1 MDKSNRNHIT
11 GHVNRNYKDRL
22 FRCIFKEKQDLLD
35 LYNAINGTQYGNPN
49 ELEITTLEDVV
60 YLGMKNDLSFI
71 IDDIMNLYEHQ
82 SSFNPNMALRGL
94 VYFAELYRKYILIN
108 NINIYG
114 STKIKLPVPQYIVF
128 YNGSDE
134 EPDRKEIRLTE
145 LFYPQEKVAQP
156 AVECIAV
163 MLNINYGHNLDLMEK
178 CRKLKEYAYFIR
190 IIREYLNKGDK
201 IETAVNCAIEICIQ
215 KEILKDI
222 LQKNRSEVL
231 NVILTEFDENLYSKS
246 LREEGREE
254 GIIEGKKEGKKE
266 GMKAFIELCQEIKIS
281 KDETRNKLIEKF
293 KLQKDV
299 AEEYLIKY
307 WK

>member
-1 MDKSNRNHIT
+1 MDKSQGDPVT

-22 FRCIFKEKQDLLD
+22 FRCIFKEKSDLLD

-49 ELEITTLEDVV
+49 ELEITTIEDVV

-82 SSFNPNMALRGL
+82 SSFNPNMGLRGL
-94 VYFAELYRKYILIN
+94 VYFAELYRKYLVIN

-128 YNGSDE
+128 YNGSEE
-134 EPDRKEIRLTE
+134 EPDRKEIKLTE
-145 LFYPQEKVAQP
+145 LFYPQEKAGNP
-156 AVECIAV
+156 AVECLAI

-178 CRKLKEYAYFIR
+178 CRKLKEYAYFISV
-190 IIREYLNKGDK
+190 IRQYLHKGVK
-201 IETAVNCAIEICIQ
+201 IEMAVNKAIEICIQ
-215 KEILKDI
+215 KDILKDI

-254 GIIEGKKEGKKE
+254 GLKE
-266 GMKAFIELCQEIKIS
+266 GMKEGMKVFIELCQEIKIS
-281 KDETRNKLIEKF
+281 KEETRSKLIEKF
-293 KLQKDV
+293 KLQKEETD
-299 AEEYLIKY
+299 EYLNKY